1 MSAPLAKPSKRANL
15 GHVVETLVAAAA
27 GGATLGLL
35 GLPGG
40 WLSGAIIVV
49 STMALAGRP
58 VHIPNN
64 VARVTYVVMGISLGG
79 TVTPETVAGMA
90 TWPLSLVILSVAMF
104 VLTAV
109 VTAYLCLVHGWE
121 RNSALLASFPG
132 GLATVLVLAIENR
145 ADVRAVAVV
154 QTVRVAG
161 LAVLLP
167 AALAAAG
174 FSGTPAAMPTVATLS
189 QPIPLAILIVVSTG
203 AAFLAQWVNFPGGL
217 IFGAMFSSAILHGSG
232 LIGVTLPWWI
242 SVASFVIL
250 GGVTGTR
257 FANTD
262 FRVLRHL
269 AAAAFGAFLVGNV
282 VAFGFALAAAS
293 FLGLNVGGAMLAYAP
308 GAIDAMMILALAL
321 DLDTAFVGAHHL
333 FRFVLVILTMPFIVG
348 FMRWISPPAVP
359 PADDDSP

>member
-1 MSAPLAKPSKRANL
+1 MTQPSSKPPARSNFR
-15 GHVVETLVAAAA
+15 HVAETLLAAAA
-27 GGATLGLL
+27 GGSALALL

-40 WLSGAIIVV
+40 WLSGAIIAV
-49 STMALAGRP
+49 SAVALAGRP
-58 VHIPNN
+58 VHIPNAL
-64 VARVTYVVMGISLGG
+64 ARVTYVVMGTSLGS

-90 TWPLSLVILSVAMF
+90 TWPLSLVVLGIAMF

-109 VTAYLCLVHGWE
+109 VTVYLCVVHGWD

-167 AALAAAG
+167 AALAAFG
-174 FSGTPAAMPTVATLS
+174 FAGTPSPRAVAGTLS
-189 QPIPLAILIVVSTG
+189 EPLPLAILMGVS
-203 AAFLAQWVNFPGGL
+203 AAVAYAAQKLNFPGGL
-217 IFGAMFSSAILHGSG
+217 IFGAMISSALLHGSG
-232 LIGVTLPWWI
+232 LVGVTLPWWL
-242 SVASFVIL
+242 SVCSFVIL

-262 FRVLRHL
+262 IRLLRYL
-269 AAAAFGAFLVGNV
+269 ASAAFGAFLVGNV
-282 VAFGFALAAAS
+282 VAFAFALVAAWA
-293 FLGLNVGGAMLAYAP
+293 LNLNVGGAMLAYAP

-321 DLDTAFVGAHHL
+321 HLDTAFVGAHHL
-333 FRFVLVILTMPFIVG
+333 FRFVLIILTMPLIVG
-348 FMRWISPPAVP
+348 FMRWIRPPSPPP
-359 PADDDSP
+359 ESGSS

>member
-1 MSAPLAKPSKRANL
+1 M
-15 GHVVETLVAAAA
+15 AAAA
-27 GGATLGLL
+27 GGTALALA

-40 WLSGAIIVV
+40 WLSGAIIAV
-49 STMALAGRP
+49 STLALAGRP
-58 VHIPNN
+58 VQVPNAL
-64 VARVTYVVMGISLGG
+64 ARVTYVVMGTSLGS

-90 TWPLSLVILSVAMF
+90 TWPLSLAILGFAMF
-104 VLTAV
+104 LLTAV

-132 GLATVLVLAIENR
+132 GLATVIVLAIENR

-167 AALAAAG
+167 AALAAFG
-174 FSGTPAAMPTVATLS
+174 FTGTPSPRAAVATLAE
-189 QPIPLAILIVVSTG
+189 PVPLAVLMGVSGT
-203 AAFLAQWVNFPGGL
+203 AAYLAQRLNFPGGL
-217 IFGAMFSSAILHGSG
+217 IFGAMVSSALLHGSG
-232 LIGVTLPWWI
+232 LIGVTLPWWL
-242 SVASFVIL
+242 SVSSFVIL

-262 FRVLRHL
+262 IRLLRYL

-282 VAFGFALAAAS
+282 VAFAFALAAAW

-321 DLDTAFVGAHHL
+321 HLDTAFVGVHHL
-333 FRFVLVILTMPFIVG
+333 ARFVLVIVTMPLIVSL
-348 FMRWISPPAVP
+348 MRRIGRPAAAEEEAAGRDPPA
-359 PADDDSP
+359 